1 VPDLPNDAGLAKIA
15 DHGGL
20 GLQAAMEIDFATQ
33 SRSTA
38 GERQE
43 LHGEELAGLK
53 GSSYPMP

>member
-1 VPDLPNDAGLAKIA
+1 
-15 DHGGL
+15 
-20 GLQAAMEIDFATQ
+20 MEIDFATQ